1 MADVKMFCRYCG
13 SHIAD
18 DSRFCAKC
26 GKRLGA
32 REHPRLA
39 KVVRTLRL
47 NTPYP
52 YFALLL
58 LLFIGWVVG
67 PRQTQA
73 DFSHLKWKIELDRKL
88 NVPDENLFQQSLSL
102 VVENSG
108 SNAVQDIPIEL
119 TAKIAPQKRADVT
132 AGFLGRK
139 LMIMQGGRPNPLVI
153 ILDKVEPGTKRRYF
167 VEGAIQAEPPFKIT
181 YEVRE
186 EDQAPILASYVV
198 EE

>member
-1 MADVKMFCRYCG
+1 MFCKYCG

-18 DSRFCAKC
+18 DSLFCAKC
-26 GKRLGA
+26 GKRLGP
-32 REHPRLA
+32 REHPRLS
-39 KVVRTLRL
+39 KIIQTLRL
-47 NTPYP
+47 KTPYP

-58 LLFIGWVVG
+58 VLFIGWAVG
-67 PRQTQA
+67 PRQTHA
-73 DFSHLKWKIELDRKL
+73 DFSHLKWKFELDRKL
-88 NVPDENLFQQSLSL
+88 NVPGDNLFQQSLSL

-108 SNAVQDIPIEL
+108 STPAQDIPIEL
-119 TAKIAPQKRADVT
+119 TAKIEPQKRAEVV

-153 ILDKVEPGTKRRYF
+153 ILDKAEPGTKRRYF
-167 VEGAIQAEPPFKIT
+167 IEGAIQAEPPFKIT

-186 EDQAPILASYVV
+186 EDQKPILASYVV